1 MQFNTATCFKNTTNK
16 KMKVAVLLTAFN
28 RKNTTLKCLRSFFPL
43 CNELVDYFFDVFM
56 TDDGCTD
63 GTPDAV
69 KAEFPQINIVPGD
82 GTLFWSGGMRTAWD
96 AAAKHDDYDYYLWL
110 NDDINLYP
118 HALKEI
124 FQMSVEL
131 NDNTLICGAFCNTK
145 GEFTYGGCLND
156 NTRVIPNGEPQ
167 DVFFTNGNLLLI
179 PKTIYSVLGNIPK
192 YFRHDGGDNDYGL
205 RSIEHGFRV
214 VTTLSYLGECANN
227 PKNKYGKGRK
237 MGVSFWKR
245 FRYLYSPF
253 GVNPNMVFRYNLSHF
268 GLKKAIYTYLGLL
281 YNTMLP
287 DSWYIKK
294 HESKIKKITE

>member
-1 MQFNTATCFKNTTNK
+1 
-16 KMKVAVLLTAFN
+16 MKVAVLLTAFN

-145 GEFTYGGCLND
+145 GEFTYGGCLKD
-156 NTRVIPNGEPQ
+156 NTRHPQ
-167 DVFFTNGNLLLI
+167 
-179 PKTIYSVLGNIPK
+179 
-192 YFRHDGGDNDYGL
+192 
-205 RSIEHGFRV
+205 
-214 VTTLSYLGECANN
+214 
-227 PKNKYGKGRK
+227 
-237 MGVSFWKR
+237 W
-245 FRYLYSPF
+245 
-253 GVNPNMVFRYNLSHF
+253 
-268 GLKKAIYTYLGLL
+268 
-281 YNTMLP
+281 
-287 DSWYIKK
+287 
-294 HESKIKKITE
+294 